1 MNFNDYGCALITL
14 FSQMIINNWFVT
26 VDMYVD
32 IEKDSWVWVRCFFIS
47 FWIAIVLIQVNIVI
61 AIILEINSSVTQ
73 LVHDR
78 YRRWDIKDKLR
89 EHFKDA
95 SEDEIRRQIA
105 EARAIINAQERRLS
119 MQSKKSKG

>member
-61 AIILEINSSVTQ
+61 AIILEINSSVT
-73 LVHDR
+73 
-78 YRRWDIKDKLR
+78 
-89 EHFKDA
+89 
-95 SEDEIRRQIA
+95 
-105 EARAIINAQERRLS
+105 
-119 MQSKKSKG
+119 

>member
-1 MNFNDYGCALITL
+1 
-14 FSQMIINNWFVT
+14 MIINNWFVT

-78 YRRWDIKDKLR
+78 YHRWDIKDKLR